1 MLVVHKHIKAIAEQE
16 QFGIVIIQAVD
27 IKLQV
32 KYIELVMSKSI
43 QVADTITNKLVPVE
57 QLTILIEQVVMLVLR
72 QVGSVGCIE
81 FILAG
86 KLIKQ
91 SDMMAG

>member
-1 MLVVHKHIKAIAEQE
+1 MLVKHIHIKAIAEQE
-16 QFGIVIIQAVD
+16 QFGIVIILAVD

-32 KYIELVMSKSI
+32 EYIELVMCKSI
-43 QVADTITNKLVPVE
+43 QVVDTITHKLEPVE
-57 QLTILIEQVVMLVLR
+57 QLKILLVQELVLVLR

>member
-32 KYIELVMSKSI
+32 EYIELVMSKSI
-43 QVADTITNKLVPVE
+43 QVADTITHKLVSVE
-57 QLTILIEQVVMLVLR
+57 QLTILLEQVVVLVLR
-72 QVGSVGCIE
+72 QVGSVRCIE

>member
-57 QLTILIEQVVMLVLR
+57 QLTILLEQVVVVVLR

>member
-1 MLVVHKHIKAIAEQE
+1 MLVVHIHIKAIAEQE
-16 QFGIVIIQAVD
+16 QFGIVIILAVD

-32 KYIELVMSKSI
+32 EYIELVMCKSI
-43 QVADTITNKLVPVE
+43 QVVDTITHKLEPVE
-57 QLTILIEQVVMLVLR
+57 QLKILLVQELVLVLR

>member
-57 QLTILIEQVVMLVLR
+57 QLTILLEQVVVLVLR

>member
-1 MLVVHKHIKAIAEQE
+1 MLVVHKHIMAIAEQE

-57 QLTILIEQVVMLVLR
+57 QLTILLEQVVVVVLR